1 MAIHRYVLCDVFTSE
16 RLKGNALAVF
26 TRALGLSGEL
36 MQAIAREMNLSETVF
51 VMPASDGA
59 HARLRI
65 FTPTRELL
73 FAGHPVLGS
82 AVVLGGPLQT
92 EVVRLETGRGIVDV
106 RLEREGARIVFG
118 WMQQPVPKVTAWEEQ
133 GALLAAL
140 GLAKTSMPIELYDNG
155 TSHLMVK
162 IDSRSAVAD
171 LEPDLKAL
179 EHISAGVSVFA
190 GEGTEYKTRMFAP
203 AMGVPEDPATGS
215 AAGPLAWH
223 LVRHAAL
230 APGATLRLEQGAEV
244 GRPSTLYARV
254 EGDAAAPEAILVGG
268 AAVVVGRGEL
278 ML

>member
-1 MAIHRYVLCDVFTSE
+1 MGTYRYVLCDVFTSE

-26 TRALGLSGEL
+26 TRAHDLSGEL

-51 VMPASDGA
+51 VVPATQGA

-65 FTPTRELL
+65 FTPTRELA

-92 EVVRLETGRGIVDV
+92 EVVRLETGRGTVEV
-106 RLEREGARIVFG
+106 SLEREGPRIVFG
-118 WMQQPVPKVTAWEEQ
+118 WMQQPIPTVAPWHEQ
-133 GALLAAL
+133 EALLAAL
-140 GLAKTSMPIELYDNG
+140 GHAKACLPIELYDNG
-155 TSHLMVK
+155 VRHLMVK
-162 IDSRSAVAD
+162 VESRASVAELAPDS
-171 LEPDLKAL
+171 KAL
-179 EHISAGVSVFA
+179 ERVAAGVSVFA
-190 GEGTEYKTRMFAP
+190 GEGTEYKTRLFAP
-203 AMGVPEDPATGS
+203 AMGVVEDPATGS

-223 LVRHAAL
+223 LVRHALL
-230 APGATLRLEQGAEV
+230 APGVTARLEQGAEV

-254 EGDAAAPEAILVGG
+254 EGDVDAPRAIVVGG